1 MAITAADVHHY
12 TPLSRHQDGTT
23 HWDKPEPE
31 HGFNFM
37 CQVRTMRQS
46 QFVPCCCANTAAS
59 VAWQLYGS
67 TAENGVWVL
76 PRSHRIGQIDIGAL
90 VKQHGDRIPGRQ
102 PTQPRLL
109 DESKRASTSLT
120 MTCVG
125 SVPMVCQPGDVVIA
139 NRNCLQCV

>member
-1 MAITAADVHHY
+1 
-12 TPLSRHQDGTT
+12 
-23 HWDKPEPE
+23 
-31 HGFNFM
+31 
-37 CQVRTMRQS
+37 MRQS

-109 DESKRASTSLT
+109 DESKRFDESNYDLCRIRADGVSTRRR
-120 MTCVG
+120 CH
-125 SVPMVCQPGDVVIA
+125 CQPQLPAVRLII
-139 NRNCLQCV
+139 LHY